1 MKRALTAGTVYFLI
15 LFALGFVL
23 GTLRVTV
30 VVPCLGAF
38 AATMAEVPVMLVA
51 AYFTCR
57 WMIRHWNVPPTLSI
71 RLTMMAW
78 FLLLLFLFETLLGTM
93 LFGRTLN
100 TQVAALVTPAG
111 MLGLS
116 AQMIAAFLP
125 VFIGR
130 DETRSW

>member
-38 AATMAEVPVMLVA
+38 AATMAEVPVMLAA

>member
-30 VVPCLGAF
+30 VVPRLGAF
-38 AATMAEVPVMLVA
+38 AATMAEVPVMLAA

-125 VFIGR
+125 VFVGR
-130 DETRSW
+130 DEAR